1 MTAGAEGPGMTLHAG
16 CALVAQ
22 PSQRLSEGLR
32 GWLQSSFD
40 SVFMVADRASL
51 LEGTRRL
58 QPVLV
63 LLDLSLAEGRL
74 GPLLDELHGQAPA
87 SRMLVI
93 SDYDDAGV
101 DRSALAAG
109 ADGVV
114 HKATLAA
121 DLSPAIDAVLAG
133 RRFDPTDG
141 AA

>member
-1 MTAGAEGPGMTLHAG
+1 MLHAG

-22 PSQRLSEGLR
+22 PHQRLSEGLR

-40 SVFMVADRASL
+40 AVFVVADRASL
-51 LEGTRRL
+51 LEGARRL
-58 QPVLV
+58 QPALV
-63 LLDLSLAEGRL
+63 LMDLTLAEGRL
-74 GPLLDELHGQAPA
+74 GALLDELRGHAPA
-87 SRMLVI
+87 SRTLVL

-133 RRFDPTDG
+133 RRFDATHG
-141 AA
+141 TA